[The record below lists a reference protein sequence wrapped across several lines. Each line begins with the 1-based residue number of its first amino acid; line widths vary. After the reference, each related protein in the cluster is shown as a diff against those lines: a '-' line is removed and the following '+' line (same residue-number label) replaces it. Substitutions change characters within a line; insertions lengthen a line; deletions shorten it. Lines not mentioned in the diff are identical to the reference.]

1 MIAVNAKFHGGITM
15 SDIEKLVQDMLE
27 YPEKLKIILF
37 LLKKME
43 YAQKKKHNVNQLIE
57 LIEKN
62 HTLVHGYSPF
72 KVTEK

>member
-1 MIAVNAKFHGGITM
+1 
-15 SDIEKLVQDMLE
+15 MLD

-43 YAQKKKHNVNQLIE
+43 YTQKKIHNVNPLIE

-62 HTLVHGYSPF
+62 HTPVHGYSPF

>member
-1 MIAVNAKFHGGITM
+1 M
-15 SDIEKLVQDMLE
+15 SDIEKLVRDMLD

-43 YAQKKKHNVNQLIE
+43 YTQKKIHNVNPLIE

-62 HTLVHGYSPF
+62 HTPVHGYSPF